1 MENKGSML
9 LKVSSILMIVAGIC
23 TAVGS
28 VIIAL
33 VAGAATAL
41 SNSSELQDIIN
52 EAGSSVSK
60 SDVSKATTLLWI
72 GAIILVISAV
82 VQIIAGVKG
91 KNNWQNPPMAKTLII
106 FGIVCVALAILGNII
121 FSSGGASTIILS
133 IITGVAVPVLY
144 IIGAFQLKNMA

>member
-9 LKVSSILMIVAGIC
+9 LKVSSIIMIVAGIC

-82 VQIIAGVKG
+82 IQIIAGVKG